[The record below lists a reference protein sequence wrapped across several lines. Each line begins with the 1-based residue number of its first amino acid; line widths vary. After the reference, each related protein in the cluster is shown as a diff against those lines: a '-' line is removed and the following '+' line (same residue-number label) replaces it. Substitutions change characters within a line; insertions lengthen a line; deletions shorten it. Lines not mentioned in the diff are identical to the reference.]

1 MQETIKKIMEAE
13 KRAAEIVTEAKE
25 KAVNLIAGVD
35 SELSDKLNKFREEE
49 LKRFNSE
56 IEKASVE
63 NSAALEKIKKTEVS
77 VTIDLDA
84 VSNEVLARI
93 LNTVFD

>member
-25 KAVNLIAGVD
+25 KAVNLIAVVD